1 MVVGELR
8 GKSEIMLG
16 GGDGGVVSSWWHW
29 GSCIYND
36 AKGHAGWA
44 PLNAYRQTGDMHGV
58 GGPCK
63 GEVQPREERR
73 RQNKGR
79 RQRGGQGVTR
89 AKRRQG
95 GEGGAEGGGR
105 RQSKQRRQWP
115 SSKGSSGA

>member
-1 MVVGELR
+1 M
-8 GKSEIMLG
+8 
-16 GGDGGVVSSWWHW
+16 SSWWHW

-89 AKRRQG
+89 AKRRG
-95 GEGGAEGGGR
+95 DGRGR
-105 RQSKQRRQWP
+105 RLQLKAVAVVVKELVVVGMIAGEERPAGEETRT
-115 SSKGSSGA
+115 